1 VVLDIEPPLTWP
13 ARLARTAAAAA
24 AGVALGVAA
33 IELTQLEWI
42 MIGVALCVGVG
53 AAFLRL
59 GLPEVAVASTVS
71 VAAATVWGQRSW
83 SSPDE
88 GFYFGVIFIGSL
100 LAAMLVVTAIR
111 VRQEYVR
118 RGWDLAFAEA
128 REHDARVEQVVAR
141 EREAMAGEIHDGLG
155 HRLTLIAVQAA
166 GLSLDEQLPERVRA
180 ELRHIRENAAAASDE
195 LGETVRLLAETA
207 SGAAASPSGH
217 DIEEVVEHARA
228 AGVVVRSAVAS
239 GVDAAVNEYTRAALL
254 RALREGLTN
263 AAKHAPGAAV
273 DVAIAVDG
281 DEVVLEVRNAL
292 SGPRPPAASTGR
304 GLVGLRH
311 RAAILGGALEVE
323 QEGDFALTVRL
334 PCAAVPSPA
343 AADRP
348 PSRLGALTEES
359 AIAAR
364 RRRRATRLAWLVP
377 FGIAAFLS
385 LATAG
390 MFVVSGIASVLS
402 PERFAT
408 VDVGDDQSETEL
420 LLPVMEMLEA
430 PLDAVVEP
438 PGADCRYYESSVSF
452 FEREDVY
459 MVCFADGRVVATV
472 TVPGS

>member
-1 VVLDIEPPLTWP
+1 MLDIEPPLTWP
-13 ARLARTAAAAA
+13 ARFVHAATAAAV
-24 AGVALGVAA
+24 GVALGVAA
-33 IELTQLEWI
+33 VELTGLDWT
-42 MIGVALCVGVG
+42 MIGIALCVGVG

-59 GLPEVAVASTVS
+59 RLPQVAVASTVS
-71 VAAATVWGQRSW
+71 VAAATVWGQRQW
-83 SSPDE
+83 SSADQ
-88 GFYFGVIFIGSL
+88 GFFFGMVFIGSI
-100 LAAMLVVTAIR
+100 LAAILAVTAMR

-128 REHDARVEQVVAR
+128 REYDARVEQVVAR

-207 SGAAASPSGH
+207 SGTAAPPSGH
-217 DIEEVVEHARA
+217 DIEDVIEHARA
-228 AGVVVRSAVAS
+228 SGVVVRSAVAA
-239 GVDAAVNEYTRAALL
+239 GVDAEVNEYTRAALL

-281 DEVVLEVRNAL
+281 GEVVLEVRNAM

-323 QEGDFALTVRL
+323 QEEEFALTVRL
-334 PCAAVPSPA
+334 PSAAVPSPA
-343 AADRP
+343 VADRP

-364 RRRRATRLAWLVP
+364 RRRQATRLAWLVP

-390 MFVVSGIASVLS
+390 VYVVSGIASVLS
-402 PERFAT
+402 PERFAA
-408 VDVGDDQSETEL
+408 VHVGDTESEAER

-430 PLDAVVEP
+430 PRESVVEP

-452 FEREDVY
+452 FERDDVY
-459 MVCFADGRVVATV
+459 MVCFADGRVVATA